1 MKKADL
7 RLKASGLRLYRIP
20 EILGDF
26 LLLVLMAG
34 LLLGMLAVI
43 VDAQQ
48 KPEPS
53 ILKPQDSSLEITEV
67 ERLKYENLVTRLQ
80 LVRLQ
85 KDSLAEQ
92 YRRLLDEEKKL
103 QEEIPTLLQEILKA
117 HGHPQ
122 GSLDWDKRRVVP
134 RPLESPPK
142 PADKP
147 AGSGR
152 GPGAA
157 GAGPKSQAEERKQ

>member
-20 EILGDF
+20 KILGDF
-26 LLLVLMAG
+26 LLLVLMTG

-48 KPEPS
+48 KPEPPN
-53 ILKPQDSSLEITEV
+53 LKPQDSSLEISEV

-103 QEEIPTLLQEILKA
+103 QEEIPTLLQEILRA

-122 GSLDWDKRRVVP
+122 GSLDWDKHRVVP
-134 RPLESPPK
+134 KPQESP
-142 PADKP
+142 AEP
-147 AGSGR
+147 AGS
-152 GPGAA
+152 GAA
-157 GAGPKSQAEERKQ
+157 GAGPKSQAEEKKP